1 MGPSLKLS
9 PLSLRLFLSV
19 VGEGTIAAAAAREN
33 ISAAAVSKR
42 LSELEAMLDTR
53 LLIRTNKG
61 ITVTTAGF
69 YLAFMARGVLT
80 NLDDIAVQMKGFSDG
95 RRGTVRVL
103 ANITAMTQFLPTLIK
118 SFLDRYSEI
127 HISLEES
134 RSLAITRMIAD
145 NAAEIGV
152 FTRLPHSA
160 NIELYPFRKD
170 ELKVLVPS
178 NHPLSDRDQ
187 ISFAEALDYDQV
199 VLRSGTHLNFQL
211 LYAASEV
218 GKPLRAKLEVSAYDS
233 LCLMVQSGLGIA
245 ILPGGS
251 VSNYHIPDTRVIGLS
266 EKWAK
271 RELVIGV
278 RSIDALSPVGR
289 LFFDHLLPR

>member
-1 MGPSLKLS
+1 MKLD

-19 VGEGTIAAAAAREN
+19 VGEGTIARAAAREN
-33 ISAAAVSKR
+33 IAAAAVSKR
-42 LSELEAMLDTR
+42 LSELEAILDTQ
-53 LLIRTNKG
+53 LLVRTNKG
-61 ITVTTAGF
+61 IAATTAGF

-80 NLDDIAVQMKGFSDG
+80 DLDNIAIQMKGFSDG

-118 SFLDRYSEI
+118 SFMDRYAEVQ
-127 HISLEES
+127 ISLEE
-134 RSLAITRMIAD
+134 RESLAVTKAIAE
-145 NAAEIGV
+145 NVAEIGI
-152 FTRLPHSA
+152 FTRLPHNA
-160 NIELYPFRKD
+160 NIEVYPFRTD

-178 NHPLSDRDQ
+178 NHPLFDRDEVT
-187 ISFAEALDYDQV
+187 FAEALDYDQV

-218 GKPLRAKLEVSAYDS
+218 GKPLRAKLEVSAYDA

-251 VSNYHIPDTRVIGLS
+251 VRNYHIPDTRVIGLS

-289 LFFDHLLPR
+289 LFFDHLLPS